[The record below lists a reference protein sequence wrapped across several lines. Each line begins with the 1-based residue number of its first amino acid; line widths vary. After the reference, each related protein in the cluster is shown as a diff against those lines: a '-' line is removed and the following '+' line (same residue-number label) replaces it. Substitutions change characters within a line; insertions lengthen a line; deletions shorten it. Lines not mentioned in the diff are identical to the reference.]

1 MTALIV
7 VGCVLAAI
15 LLLGLIKCRVDA
27 SFYEG
32 EFDFRLAVGP
42 VAVHPSRLRKAK
54 KAEEPAKES
63 TGEDEAPQ
71 KVRKKPDLAY
81 LRALAELALRLLKRF
96 FRVLHID
103 LLHLYFTSAFD
114 DPYDTAMAY
123 GYAGSA
129 MEAFTAFAN
138 GRIRRLELHTE
149 PDFDS
154 VQPRIEVQIILSVR
168 LGFLVFIALSA
179 LFGYR
184 AIGRKNHSE
193 KENEHGKSVDR

>member
-7 VGCVLAAI
+7 VGCVLAAF

-27 SFYEG
+27 SFYDG
-32 EFDFRLAVGP
+32 QFDFCLAVGP
-42 VAVHPSRLRKAK
+42 VAVHPGRLKKAK
-54 KAEEPAKES
+54 KEKKPAEES
-63 TGEDEAPQ
+63 TGEGEMPQ
-71 KVRKKPDLAY
+71 KARKKPDLAY
-81 LRALAELALRLLKRF
+81 LRALADLALRLLKRF
-96 FRVLHID
+96 FRALRID

-129 MEAFTAFAN
+129 MEALTAFAN
-138 GRIRRLELHTE
+138 GRVRRLELHTE

-154 VQPRIEVQIILSVR
+154 AQPRVEAQIILSVR
-168 LGFLVFIALSA
+168 LGCLVFIALSA
-179 LFGYR
+179 LIGYR
-184 AIGRKNHSE
+184 SIQRKNHSE